1 MNPNQVL
8 GEDNPFEAMHA
19 RFDLAAG
26 KLGLDPGLY
35 KILRQPDRELTVSI
49 PTYMDDGTL
58 QVYTGYRVQHSTT
71 RGPAKG
77 GIRYDTNVNMDEVRA
92 LAAWMTWKCA
102 IVNVPFGGAKGG
114 VVCDP
119 RKMSMGELER
129 VTRRYTAAIMDII
142 GPDRD
147 VPAPDMGTNSQV
159 MAWIMDTYSMHQRQ
173 TCTAVVTGKPVSL
186 GGSLGRLDATG
197 RGIQLCTREALNK
210 HKIDAKDC
218 SVAIQGAGNVGQVSA
233 KYLARMGCNIY
244 AISDI
249 HGAIVNEKGLDVE
262 DIQEHLAKHHSLET
276 YQGGDRVTNAE
287 LLELPVDILVPAATE
302 NVVTSKNANAVQA
315 KFIVEGANGPV
326 TPAADRILEDKGVTV
341 IPDILANAGGVTV
354 SYFEWVQDRIA
365 YFWDQDEVDTKMENI
380 MVGAFSDVVKM
391 AEGFEVSY
399 RIAAYMLAIDRVS
412 QMARLRGIYA

>member
-1 MNPNQVL
+1 
-8 GEDNPFEAMHA
+8 
-19 RFDLAAG
+19 
-26 KLGLDPGLY
+26 
-35 KILRQPDRELTVSI
+35 
-49 PTYMDDGTL
+49 
-58 QVYTGYRVQHSTT
+58 
-71 RGPAKG
+71 
-77 GIRYDTNVNMDEVRA
+77 
-92 LAAWMTWKCA
+92 
-102 IVNVPFGGAKGG
+102 
-114 VVCDP
+114 
-119 RKMSMGELER
+119 MSLGELER

-147 VPAPDMGTNSQV
+147 VPAPDMGTNSQI

-173 TCTAVVTGKPVSL
+173 TCTAVVTGKPVPL

-197 RGIQLCTREALNK
+197 RGIQLCTREALLK
-210 HKIDAKDC
+210 QGIDANDC

-233 KYLARMGCNIY
+233 KFLSRMGCKIY

-249 HGAIVNEKGLDVE
+249 HGAVVNEDGLDIDKLQAHLE
-262 DIQEHLAKHHSLET
+262 KHRTLEH
-276 YQGGDRVTNAE
+276 YQDGDRVTNAE
-287 LLELPVDILVPAATE
+287 LLVLPVDILVPAATE
-302 NVVTSKNANAVQA
+302 NVVTSKNAHEVQA

-326 TPAADRILEDKGVTV
+326 TPAADQILEEKGVTV

-365 YFWDQDEVDTKMENI
+365 YFWDQDEVDSKMENI
-380 MVGAFSDVVKM
+380 MVGAFNDVVKM

>member
-19 RFDLAAG
+19 RFDLAAS

-119 RKMSMGELER
+119 RKMSIGELER

-173 TCTAVVTGKPVSL
+173 TCTAVVTGKPVPL

-210 HKIDAKDC
+210 NKIDAKDC

-233 KYLARMGCNIY
+233 KYLARMGCKIY

-249 HGAIVNEKGLDVE
+249 HGAIVNEKGLNVDE
-262 DIQEHLAKHHSLET
+262 IQEHLAKHRSLET
-276 YQGGDRVTNAE
+276 YQAGDRVTNAE

-302 NVVTSKNANAVQA
+302 NVVTSKNADAVQA

-326 TPAADRILEDKGVTV
+326 TPGADRILEGKGVTV

-380 MVGAFSDVVKM
+380 MVGAFNDVVKM